1 VRVLGIET
9 SCDETAA
16 AVVEWADPRG
26 RALSD
31 VVHTQAD
38 LHARYGGVVP
48 ELASRDHL
56 QRVLPVIDEAL
67 RSAGCGLDEL
77 DGLCVTRGPGLVG
90 ALLVGVQ
97 VAKMLSLSSKL
108 PLVGVNHIEGHL
120 LAVFLQED
128 APRLPFLGLVVS
140 GGHTSLYEV
149 RALGEYRALGHT
161 LDDAAGEAFDKVAK
175 LLGLPYPGGAHI
187 DRLARGGNPK
197 SVSLPRGLSKR
208 PRDEFDFSFSG
219 LKTAVLH
226 YVKEHGVPVPRE
238 EPALPATGGARTR
251 VALETEPALPATGG
265 ARTRV
270 ALEEEPA
277 LPATGG
283 ARTRVALADLGDL
296 CASFQEAVCDA
307 LTLRAVRAARAAGL
321 HAMVICGGVAANSR
335 LRALAGERCAA
346 EGIALHLPAVKL
358 CTDNGAMIA
367 IAGAHRLARGQSD
380 ALTMTADPGW
390 RL

>member
-1 VRVLGIET
+1 MRVLGVET

-16 AVVEWADPRG
+16 AVIEVDDAATERPRA

-38 LHARYGGVVP
+38 VHERFGGVVP

-56 QRVLPVIDEAL
+56 QRVLPVLDEAL
-67 RSAGCGLDEL
+67 REAGCGLRDL

-97 VAKMLSLSSKL
+97 VGKSLSAGAGL

-120 LAVFLQED
+120 LAVLLSES
-128 APRLPFLGLVVS
+128 APEPPFLGLVVS

-149 RALGEYRALGHT
+149 SALGRYRALGHT

-187 DRLARGGNPK
+187 DRLAREGDRQRYAF
-197 SVSLPRGLSKR
+197 PRGLSKR
-208 PRDEFDFSFSG
+208 SRAELDFSFSG
-219 LKTAVLH
+219 LKTAVLNH
-226 YVKEHGVPVPRE
+226 VREHG
-238 EPALPATGGARTR
+238 A
-251 VALETEPALPATGG
+251 
-265 ARTRV
+265 
-270 ALEEEPA
+270 
-277 LPATGG
+277 
-283 ARTRVALADLGDL
+283 ADLPDL

-307 LTLRAVRAARAAGL
+307 LTLRAVRAARKARL
-321 HAMVICGGVAANSR
+321 PSLVICGGVAANSR
-335 LRALAGERCAA
+335 LRALAAERCAA
-346 EGIALHLPAVKL
+346 EGIALYLPSPKL

-367 IAGAHRLARGQSD
+367 MAGALRLARGERASVD
-380 ALTMTADPGW
+380 MSADPGW

>member
-16 AVVEWADPRG
+16 AVVAWDGLRG

-67 RSAGCGLDEL
+67 RAAGCDLQEL

-97 VAKMLSLSSKL
+97 VAKTLSLSARL

-120 LAVFLQED
+120 LAVFLQDD
-128 APRLPFLGLVVS
+128 APQPPFLGLVVS

-149 RALGEYRALGHT
+149 RALGDYRALGHT

-187 DRLARGGNPK
+187 DRLSRGGNPRAIA
-197 SVSLPRGLSKR
+197 LPRGLSKR
-208 PRDEFDFSFSG
+208 PRDELDFSFSG

-226 YVKEHGVPVPRE
+226 YVKEHGVP
-238 EPALPATGGARTR
+238 
-251 VALETEPALPATGG
+251 
-265 ARTRV
+265 
-270 ALEEEPA
+270 
-277 LPATGG
+277 
-283 ARTRVALADLGDL
+283 ADLSDL
-296 CASFQEAVCDA
+296 AASFQEAVCDA
-307 LTLRAVRAARAAGL
+307 LTLRAVRAARAAHL
-321 HAMVICGGVAANSR
+321 PAMVICGGVAANSR
-335 LRALAGERCAA
+335 LRALATERCAA

-367 IAGAHRLARGQSD
+367 VAGAHRLERGEND
-380 ALTMTADPGW
+380 ALHVTADPGW

>member
-1 VRVLGIET
+1 MRVLGLET

-16 AVVEWADPRG
+16 AVVEATFSAGGRPRA

-31 VVHTQAD
+31 VVHTQAEV
-38 LHARYGGVVP
+38 HARFGGVVP

-56 QRVLPVIDEAL
+56 QRVLPVLDEAL
-67 RSAGCGLDEL
+67 RRAGCGLREL
-77 DGLCVTRGPGLVG
+77 DGISVTRGPGLVG

-97 VAKMLSLSSKL
+97 VAKSLSLGAGV

-120 LAVFLQED
+120 LAVLLAED
-128 APRLPFLGLVVS
+128 APQPPWLGLVVS

-187 DRLARGGNPK
+187 DRLARGGNPRAFDF
-197 SVSLPRGLSKR
+197 PRGLSRRSKA
-208 PRDEFDFSFSG
+208 ELDFSFSG
-219 LKTAVLH
+219 LKTAVLTH
-226 YVKEHGVPVPRE
+226 VRVRGVPAQGTQE
-238 EPALPATGGARTR
+238 
-251 VALETEPALPATGG
+251 
-265 ARTRV
+265 
-270 ALEEEPA
+270 
-277 LPATGG
+277 
-283 ARTRVALADLGDL
+283 LADL

-307 LTLRAVRAARAAGL
+307 LTVRAVRAARRAGL
-321 HAMVICGGVAANSR
+321 PALVICGGVAANSR
-335 LRALAGERCAA
+335 LRALAAERCAE
-346 EGIALHLPAVKL
+346 EGISLHLPAPEL

-367 IAGAHRLARGQSD
+367 MAGAVRLFRGERADARMS
-380 ALTMTADPGW
+380 ADPGW